1 LNALTGSLIGES
13 IMKRILIAS
22 LLTATM
28 ALPVAAFARSDV
40 TRAQVRA
47 ELLELQQAGYRGT
60 TSDATY
66 PSELLAAQQ
75 RVAARN
81 VSHAGDAADSGYG
94 APVSGSTSSGSR
106 TAPAQEIPGFHSI
119 YFGS

>member
-1 LNALTGSLIGES
+1 
-13 IMKRILIAS
+13 MKRILIAS

-28 ALPVAAFARSDV
+28 ALPVAAFAQSGV

-75 RVAARN
+75 RVAARDA
-81 VSHAGDAADSGYG
+81 SRTSDAANSSFGP
-94 APVSGSTSSGSR
+94 ATSGSSSSGGR
-106 TAPAQEIPGFHSI
+106 AAPAQEIPGLHSI

>member
-1 LNALTGSLIGES
+1 
-13 IMKRILIAS
+13 MKRILIAS
-22 LLTATM
+22 LLAATT
-28 ALPVAAFARSDV
+28 ALPVAAFAQSGV
-40 TRAQVRA
+40 TRSQVRA

-66 PSELLAAQQ
+66 PSELLAAEQ
-75 RVAARN
+75 RRAARIA
-81 VSHAGDAADSGYG
+81 SRASGAADSGYG

-106 TAPAQEIPGFHSI
+106 TAPAQEVPGFHSI

>member
-1 LNALTGSLIGES
+1 
-13 IMKRILIAS
+13 MKRILIAS

-28 ALPVAAFARSDV
+28 ALPVAAFAQSDV

-47 ELLELQQAGYRGT
+47 ELRELQQAGYRGT

>member
-1 LNALTGSLIGES
+1 
-13 IMKRILIAS
+13 MKRILIAS
-22 LLTATM
+22 LLAATTT
-28 ALPVAAFARSDV
+28 LPVAAFAQSGV
-40 TRAQVRA
+40 TRSQVRA
-47 ELLELQQAGYRGT
+47 EQPELQQAGYRGT

-81 VSHAGDAADSGYG
+81 VPQAGGPADSGYG

-106 TAPAQEIPGFHSI
+106 TAPAQEVPGFHSI